1 MTQPTTVTVK
11 PGESLSL
18 LAKRHGTT
26 VAALA
31 QANGIRQPNLVR
43 AGAVLRLPG
52 DALLLSPA
60 AQAATQ
66 PPAKA
71 APAQA
76 PAAAPSPSAKPS
88 LRPDP
93 ELPTEA
99 DLTAMQARLAKQGI
113 DRAWLERSCEQH
125 GVPVPLALAL
135 IWKESKGK
143 AQARSHAGAKGLMQ
157 LMPKTAAALGVRN
170 PYDPKQNLSGG
181 LRYLG
186 AQLKRFGQVDLAL
199 AAYNAGPTRVAK
211 LGRVPEIQETQ
222 NYVRKIQAWMPVGHE
237 SWQATCR

>member
-11 PGESLSL
+11 SGESLSL

-31 QANGIRQPNLVR
+31 QANGIRNPNLLR
-43 AGAVLRLPG
+43 SGAVLRLPS
-52 DALLLSPA
+52 DALVLSPQ
-60 AQAATQ
+60 AQATSAPAQ
-66 PPAKA
+66 AKA
-71 APAQA
+71 APVA
-76 PAAAPSPSAKPS
+76 PAKPA
-88 LRPDP
+88 LQRPDP
-93 ELPTEA
+93 EMPTEA

-113 DRAWLERSCEQH
+113 DRAWLERTCEQH

-170 PYDPKQNLSGG
+170 PYDPKQNLKGG
-181 LRYLG
+181 LAYLG

-222 NYVRKIQAWMPVGHE
+222 NYVRKIQAWMTVGHE
-237 SWQATCR
+237 SWQAACL